1 MTSTAGALVIYV
13 RDEIPEPSRQGSR
26 PAGPDVDPGELVPVG
41 FDALRARLEQFI
53 EHGFSKLVLV
63 PRAYPGRWAAE
74 LDDAAREILP
84 LQT

>member
-1 MTSTAGALVIYV
+1 
-13 RDEIPEPSRQGSR
+13 
-26 PAGPDVDPGELVPVG
+26 VPVG
-41 FDALRARLEQFI
+41 FPALRARLEQFL

-63 PRAYPGRWAAE
+63 PAHNPESWAAE

>member
-1 MTSTAGALVIYV
+1 
-13 RDEIPEPSRQGSR
+13 
-26 PAGPDVDPGELVPVG
+26 VPVG
-41 FDALRARLEQFI
+41 FSALRARLEQYL

-63 PRAYPGRWAAE
+63 PAHGPESWATE